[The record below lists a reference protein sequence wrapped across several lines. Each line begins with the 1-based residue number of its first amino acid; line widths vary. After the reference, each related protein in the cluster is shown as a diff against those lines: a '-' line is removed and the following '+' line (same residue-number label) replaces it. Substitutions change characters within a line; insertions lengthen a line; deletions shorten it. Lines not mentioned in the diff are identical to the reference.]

1 MCSESCKKC
10 PGIKNRLCMKEFRKK
25 SENEVMQQ
33 TIKFFENLLR
43 ASTDGI
49 LITDATH
56 NIIVANEAFCRL
68 MGQQQR
74 DVIETN
80 LFYWLDQLDLHGT
93 SRWTE
98 LINEIHHKGFCRNV
112 EFVTSSDSRVLKYL
126 SVNASLLEQ
135 VATEDTGVILSI
147 WRDITEQKQAMLL
160 AEQMRITTFL
170 KDVGIALTRGNT
182 LQEILRH
189 CADAIVINLDAAF
202 ARIWILNKEK
212 DVLELQ
218 ASAGMYTHID
228 GPHGQIPV
236 GKLKIGLIAKEQK
249 PILTNSVLDDIQFGN
264 KDWVKREG
272 MVAFAG
278 YPLIIEGRLVGVIA
292 MFARKTLPEF
302 TIRALAAVADVVALG
317 VVHKQDEEELRKSEK
332 RFRTIFD
339 SANDGILMVDIETKK
354 FYTGNKMICQMLGYM
369 PEEIKDL
376 SVMDIHYKGDSPY
389 VLEHFE
395 KYVNRE
401 IVQAIDIPVKRKD
414 GSVFYADINT
424 SLITFAG
431 KTYLMGI
438 LRDVTERRQT
448 EKKIR
453 HLAFHD
459 ALTNLPN
466 RMLFAD
472 RLNLALAHAHRTKEM
487 FAVLFMD
494 LDRFKIINDTLGHTV
509 GDQLLRGVA
518 DRLKNCMREDDTI
531 ARLGGDEFSL
541 LLPGITREED
551 VDTIAYKIIEIL
563 KKPWMINGQ
572 ELYVTASLG
581 IVLYPNDGKDAETL
595 LKNADSAMYHAKE
608 QGKNNYQFY
617 TATMHAESLRK
628 MILERDIR
636 RALDRSEFIVH
647 YQPFMNIITGQIAGM
662 EALIRWQHPQR
673 GLLLPEEFLP
683 LAEDTRLIISIDEW
697 VLRTVCTQNKT
708 WRDAGFLPGCIAV
721 NLSAH
726 TFHQRNISGIVTT
739 ILKETGLCPQFL
751 GLEITE
757 GIAMQDIETT
767 IHKLKA
773 MSDLNIQIAIDDFG
787 TGFSSLSYLKKFPV
801 NKLKISPHFVS
812 GIVDNQKDKIIV
824 SSIVALAQG
833 LHFRVIAEGVETKEQ
848 LALLKQLECDELQ
861 GNLFCQPLSAEVI
874 EKMLWYDKICVDSW
888 HRKLSM
894 LFSEKK
900 QIVTSV
906 YL

>member
-1 MCSESCKKC
+1 MNE
-10 PGIKNRLCMKEFRKK
+10 PRKK
-25 SENEVMQQ
+25 SENEVMLQ

-43 ASTDGI
+43 ASADGI

-56 NIIVANEAFCRL
+56 NIIVANEAFCNL
-68 MGQQQR
+68 IGHQQR

-80 LFYWLDQLDLHGT
+80 LFYWLEQLDPHGI

-98 LINEIHHKGFCRNV
+98 LVSEIHCKGSCRNV
-112 EFVTSSDSRVLKYL
+112 QFVTTLDSGVLKYL

-135 VATEDTGVILSI
+135 IATEETGVIISI
-147 WRDITEQKQAMLL
+147 WRDITEQRQAMLL
-160 AEQMRITTFL
+160 ADQLRITTFL

-212 DVLELQ
+212 GVLELQ

-228 GPHGQIPV
+228 GPHSQIPV

-249 PILTNSVLDDIQFGN
+249 PILTNSVLDDMHVGN
-264 KDWVKREG
+264 KDWIKREG

-278 YPLIIEGRLVGVIA
+278 YPLMIEDRLVGVMA
-292 MFARKTLPEF
+292 MFARKILPEF
-302 TIRALAAVADVVALG
+302 TIRALAAVADVIALG
-317 VVHKQDEEELRKSEK
+317 IVHKQDEEELRKSEK
-332 RFRTIFD
+332 RFRTIFEN
-339 SANDGILMVDIETKK
+339 ANDGILMADIETKK
-354 FYTGNKMICQMLGYM
+354 FYTGNKRICQMLGYTL
-369 PEEIKDL
+369 EEIKNISIIDL
-376 SVMDIHYKGDSPY
+376 HPKGDLHY

-395 KYVNRE
+395 KYVKRE
-401 IVQAIDIPVKRKD
+401 IIQAEDLPVKRKD

-448 EKKIR
+448 EEKIR

-466 RMLFAD
+466 RILFTD

-487 FAVLFMD
+487 LAVLFMD

-518 DRLKNCMREDDTI
+518 DRLKNCVREDDTI

-551 VDTIAYKIIEIL
+551 ANTIAQKIIEIL
-563 KKPWMINGQ
+563 KKPWTINGH
-572 ELYVTASLG
+572 EFYVTASLG

-617 TATMHAESLRK
+617 TATMHAESMRK
-628 MILERDIR
+628 MIMERDIR
-636 RALDRSEFIVH
+636 RALERNEFIVH
-647 YQPFMNIITGQIAGM
+647 YQPFMNIITGQITGM
-662 EALIRWQHPQR
+662 EALVRWQHPQR
-673 GLLLPEEFLP
+673 GLILPEEFLP
-683 LAEDTRLIISIDEW
+683 LAEDIRLIISIDEW
-697 VLRTVCTQNKT
+697 VLRTVCIQNKT
-708 WRDAGFLPGCIAV
+708 WRDEGFRPGCVAV

-726 TFHQRNISGIVTT
+726 TFHQRNISGIVITL
-739 ILKETGLCPQFL
+739 LKETGLDPQFL

-767 IHKLKA
+767 IHKLKE

-801 NKLKISPHFVS
+801 DKLKISPHFIS

-833 LHFRVIAEGVETKEQ
+833 LQFKVIAEGVENKDQ
-848 LALLKQLECDELQ
+848 LAILKQLECDELQ
-861 GNLFCQPLSAEVI
+861 GNLFCHPLSAEVI
-874 EKMLWYDKICVDSW
+874 EKMLWYDKMCVDSW
-888 HRKLSM
+888 QRKLSM
-894 LFSEKK
+894 LFSEKSRLEPVCIGK
-900 QIVTSV
+900 K
-906 YL
+906 

>member
-1 MCSESCKKC
+1 M
-10 PGIKNRLCMKEFRKK
+10 NEFRKK
-25 SENEVMQQ
+25 SKHEVMQQ

-43 ASTDGI
+43 ASADGI
-49 LITDATH
+49 LITDAAH
-56 NIIVANEAFCRL
+56 NIIVANEAFCSL
-68 MGQQQR
+68 IGQQQR

-80 LFYWLDQLDLHGT
+80 LFYWLEQLDLHGT

-98 LINEIHHKGFCRNV
+98 LINEIHHKGSCRNV
-112 EFVTSSDSRVLKYL
+112 EFVTSPNSLVSKYL

-135 VATEDTGVILSI
+135 VAAEETGVILSI
-147 WRDITEQKQAMLL
+147 WRDITEQKQAMLMTD
-160 AEQMRITTFL
+160 QMRITTFL
-170 KDVGIALTRGNT
+170 KDVGISLTRGNT

-189 CADAIVINLDAAF
+189 CADAVVINLDAAF
-202 ARIWILNKEK
+202 ARIWVLNKEK

-249 PILTNSVLDDIQFGN
+249 PILTNSVLDDIHFSN
-264 KDWVKREG
+264 KDWAKREG

-278 YPLIIEGRLVGVIA
+278 YPLIIEGRLIGVIA
-292 MFARKTLPEF
+292 MFARKVLPEF
-302 TIRALAAVADVVALG
+302 TIRALAAVADVIALG

-354 FYTGNKMICQMLGYM
+354 FHTGNKMICQMLGYT
-369 PEEIKDL
+369 PEEIKNL
-376 SVMDIHYKGDSPY
+376 SVMDIHSKGDSPY
-389 VLEHFE
+389 VLEHFD
-395 KYVNRE
+395 KYVKRE
-401 IVQAIDIPVKRKD
+401 VVQAEDIPVKRKD
-414 GSVFYADINT
+414 GSVFYADVNT

-448 EKKIR
+448 EEKIR

-466 RMLFAD
+466 RMLFTD

-494 LDRFKIINDTLGHTV
+494 LDRFKIVNDTLGHTV

-551 VDTIAYKIIEIL
+551 VNTIAYKIIEIL
-563 KKPWMINGQ
+563 KKPWTINGH

-617 TATMHAESLRK
+617 TSTMHAESLKK
-628 MILERDIR
+628 MIMERDIR
-636 RALDRSEFIVH
+636 RALDRSEFVVH
-647 YQPFMNIITGQIAGM
+647 YQPFMNITTGQITGM
-662 EALIRWQHPQR
+662 EALVRWQHPQR

-683 LAEDTRLIISIDEW
+683 MAEDIRLIISIDEW

-726 TFHQRNISGIVTT
+726 TFHQRNISVIVTT
-739 ILKETGLCPQFL
+739 ILKETGLSPQFL

-757 GIAMQDIETT
+757 GIAMQDVETT
-767 IHKLKA
+767 IHKLKE

-812 GIVDNQKDKIIV
+812 CIVDNQKDRIIV

-848 LALLKQLECDELQ
+848 LAILKQLECDELQ

-900 QIVTSV
+900 QMGTSV